1 MFFFVVGGSWKASK
15 DLNPFGMVNIEIF
28 PPHPLL
34 ADIIQNIFV
43 IDAAFDG
50 QEGNLV
56 GHYPPTPQQCIFLY
70 LNAGIQAKRIDE
82 PEFVKRPRVVVV
94 GPQVTRMQLKVNQ
107 SHKVAVIGFLPGGLY
122 RLLGVPMQEIFDVGI
137 DGHDLF
143 GGDIYDL
150 VDQCAELNSMAAIK
164 TAIEEYLLSRLGKM
178 KDFLP
183 IDRAFHLLLR
193 SRGRLG
199 MREAADLAC
208 LSLRQ
213 FERKSLERL
222 GMSPKL
228 YARIVRFSNAYRLFE
243 KSQNPDWAEIALQS
257 GYFDQ
262 MHFIRDFKEFSGI
275 TPTRMEEE
283 LKRAP
288 FRFQEPMRI

>member
-1 MFFFVVGGSWKASK
+1 
-15 DLNPFGMVNIEIF
+15 MVNIEIF
-28 PPHPLL
+28 LPHPLL
-34 ADIIQNIFV
+34 ADIVQNIFV

-50 QEGNLV
+50 QEGALV

-82 PEFVKRPRVVVV
+82 SEFVKRPRVVVV
-94 GPQVTRMQLKVNQ
+94 GPQVTRMQLQVNQ

-122 RLLGVPMQEIFDVGI
+122 RLLGVPMQEIFDEGI
-137 DGHDLF
+137 DGHALL
-143 GGDIYDL
+143 GKDIYDL
-150 VDQCAELNSMAAIK
+150 VDRCAELNSMTAIK
-164 TAIEEYLLSRLGKM
+164 TSIEEYLLSRLGRI

-183 IDRAFHLLLR
+183 VDRAFHLLLH
-193 SRGRLG
+193 SRGQLG
-199 MREAADLAC
+199 MREVAEVAC

-213 FERKSLERL
+213 FERKSLERI

-228 YARIVRFSNAYRLFE
+228 FSRIARFSKAYRLFE
-243 KSQNPDWAEIALQS
+243 KSQNPDWSEIAYQA

-262 MHFIRDFKEFSGI
+262 MHFIKDFKQFSGI
-275 TPTRMEEE
+275 TPTSMEEE